1 ATISQSEIQRAMV
14 RLMTKLS
21 SYTVHFAARMGS
33 DSYDVMDPLC
43 PILGDI
49 PMSGEGTITIIE
61 PLLGV
66 QQVTRHQYMSTDT
79 VLPAAPVIKELSMP
93 QHIKLRMNIYMGI
106 RVKVTQQVVVDINE
120 PTTGVVKVKSSLD
133 DWTLN
138 EQVKIND
145 LDGFTLD
152 QLPK

>member
-1 ATISQSEIQRAMV
+1 
-14 RLMTKLS
+14 
-21 SYTVHFAARMGS
+21 
-33 DSYDVMDPLC
+33 
-43 PILGDI
+43 
-49 PMSGEGTITIIE
+49 MSGEGTVTIIE

-66 QQVTRHQYMSTDT
+66 QSVTRHQHMTTDK

-106 RVKVTQQVVVDINE
+106 RVRVNQQVVVNINE

-133 DWTLN
+133 DWSLS

-145 LDGFTLD
+145 LEGFTLD

>member
-1 ATISQSEIQRAMV
+1 
-14 RLMTKLS
+14 
-21 SYTVHFAARMGS
+21 
-33 DSYDVMDPLC
+33 
-43 PILGDI
+43 
-49 PMSGEGTITIIE
+49 
-61 PLLGV
+61 
-66 QQVTRHQYMSTDT
+66 
-79 VLPAAPVIKELSMP
+79 
-93 QHIKLRMNIYMGI
+93 MNIYMGI